1 MEAPKYI
8 FLQMSDD
15 GGGEY
20 DENESTWSDHRIY
33 DTDMRYKR
41 MYQTHDV
48 EEYYKEQPAP
58 RRGYD

>member
-48 EEYYKEQPAP
+48 EKYYKE
-58 RRGYD
+58 